1 MLREELNEKDTW
13 DLTTIFANNEEF
25 EKAFN
30 NANIEIENIKKYE
43 NIMINSSDELYQTT
57 KTIYEVGEKIDRIY
71 TYANLKYSEDTSNND
86 SQTLI
91 GRAQELYKKFSEAT
105 VFYDTKL
112 ISLDEETF
120 EKYISENKNLRE
132 YERELLIKECEYDL
146 SKVELIIRK
155 YTSKNTSIKRIMKP
169 YIELNNKLNNQS
181 YKNINLKELLK

>member
-132 YERELLIKECEYDL
+132 YEIVLRNAY
-146 SKVELIIRK
+146 K
-155 YTSKNTSIKRIMKP
+155 Y
-169 YIELNNKLNNQS
+169 
-181 YKNINLKELLK
+181 INHIH

>member
-43 NIMINSSDELYQTT
+43 NTMINSSEELYQTT

-86 SQTLI
+86 SQTLM

-132 YERELLIKECEYDL
+132 YEIVLRNAY
-146 SKVELIIRK
+146 K
-155 YTSKNTSIKRIMKP
+155 YKPHTLVMQKKN
-169 YIELNNKLNNQS
+169 Y
-181 YKNINLKELLK
+181 

>member
-86 SQTLI
+86 SQTLM

-112 ISLDEETF
+112 ISLEEETF
-120 EKYISENKNLRE
+120 E
-132 YERELLIKECEYDL
+132 
-146 SKVELIIRK
+146 
-155 YTSKNTSIKRIMKP
+155 
-169 YIELNNKLNNQS
+169 
-181 YKNINLKELLK
+181 